1 MSALPTFSPLPMTT
15 APHQRAPLAHLSAV
29 ESRARPRRLPPP
41 PAAAPVTIAT
51 WLYAEPEAEQS
62 LYPRVTGEG
71 GSATDQFQAVYWRC
85 AVASLATSRR
95 TNAGAQHVFYTNLG
109 ALPTVDG
116 HDLGALFAAW
126 NVEVV
131 RLPYSFLPPD
141 GYYGQWRSQFYVF
154 DILRHLAGR
163 LADGDVAVL
172 LDSDVVWARPA
183 DRLVAATRRAGALTY
198 DVGLEPDLPEH
209 GLTLLEMG
217 ALYAEV
223 LGALG
228 IDRPPPE
235 AAPPYTGG
243 EIVAATGATLR
254 RLDALAGPLWAEML
268 RRHAAG
274 LPRFYEESHA
284 LSFLYYALDIL
295 DGTANP
301 FIRRIWTTLPES
313 RPGAGDG
320 GSDARPT
327 DLALT
332 LWHVPA
338 EKRTGFRH
346 LFEEV
351 MRPRSAFWA
360 LAPGDAF
367 RRHVGSFLG
376 IPNPCLGA
384 LARGLAA
391 GDGGS
396 VLPVPLPG

>member
-1 MSALPTFSPLPMTT
+1 MPTY
-15 APHQRAPLAHLSAV
+15 APHPTASL
-29 ESRARPRRLPPP
+29 ARPPLTGRSARPKRLLPR
-41 PAAAPVTIAT
+41 ALAPTTIAT
-51 WLYAEPEAEQS
+51 WLYAESESEQS
-62 LYPRVTGEG
+62 HYPRVTGEG
-71 GSATDQFQAVYWRC
+71 ASSTEAFQAVYWRC
-85 AVASLATSRR
+85 IVASLATSRR
-95 TNAGAQHVFYTNLG
+95 MNAGAQHVFYTNLG

-116 HDLGALFAAW
+116 HDIGALFAAW
-126 NVEVV
+126 GVRVV
-131 RLPYSFLPPD
+131 RLDYTFQPPE
-141 GYYGQWRSQFYVF
+141 GYYGAWRSQFYVF
-154 DILRHLAGR
+154 DILRHLAGT

-172 LDSDVVWARPA
+172 LDSDVVWAHPA
-183 DRLVAATRRAGALTY
+183 ERLVAATRRAGALTY

-209 GLTLLEMG
+209 GLTLREMG
-217 ALYAEV
+217 TLYAEV

-235 AAPPYTGG
+235 APPPYTGG

-254 RLDALAGPLWAEML
+254 RIDALADPLWAEML

-301 FIRRIWTTLPES
+301 FVRRIWTTLPE
-313 RPGAGDG
+313 

-327 DLALT
+327 DLGLT

-346 LFEEV
+346 LFDEV
-351 MRPRSAFWA
+351 MRPGSAFWA

-367 RRHVGSFLG
+367 RRYVGSFLG
-376 IPNPCLGA
+376 IPHASIGA
-384 LARGLAA
+384 LAREFSE
-391 GDGGS
+391 GDGS
-396 VLPVPLPG
+396 SLPVRRVA

>member
-1 MSALPTFSPLPMTT
+1 MPTSALLHARPPARPPHT
-15 APHQRAPLAHLSAV
+15 ARSAQ
-29 ESRARPRRLPPP
+29 PRRLPPP
-41 PAAAPVTIAT
+41 ALAPTTIAT
-51 WLYAEPEAEQS
+51 WLYAESEAEQS
-62 LYPRVTGEG
+62 HYPRVTGEG
-71 GSATDQFQAVYWRC
+71 GASTETFQAVYWRC
-85 AVASLATSRR
+85 IVASLATSRR
-95 TNAGAQHVFYTNLG
+95 MNAGAQHVFYTNLG

-116 HDLGALFAAW
+116 HDVGALFAAW
-126 NVEVV
+126 GVRVV
-131 RLPYSFLPPD
+131 RLEYTFLPPD
-141 GYYGQWRSQFYVF
+141 GYYGAWRSQFYVF
-154 DILRHLAGR
+154 DILRHLAGT

-183 DRLVAATRRAGALTY
+183 ERLVAATRRAGALTY

-209 GLTLLEMG
+209 GLSLREMG

-223 LGALG
+223 LDALG

-235 AAPPYTGG
+235 APPPYTGG

-254 RLDALAGPLWAEML
+254 RIDALAGPLWAEML

-301 FIRRIWTTLPES
+301 FLRRIWTTLPES

-327 DLALT
+327 DLGLT

-346 LFEEV
+346 LFDEV
-351 MRPRSAFWA
+351 MRPGSAFWA
-360 LAPGDAF
+360 LSPGDAF

-376 IPNPCLGA
+376 IPHASLGA
-384 LARGLAA
+384 LAREFHS
-391 GDGGS
+391 GDGG
-396 VLPVPLPG
+396 VRPALLAD

>member
-1 MSALPTFSPLPMTT
+1 MTT
-15 APHQRAPLAHLSAV
+15 SAPSRRAIPAHTPAA
-29 ESRARPRRLPPP
+29 RARRMPP
-41 PAAAPVTIAT
+41 PAVAPLTVAT

-71 GSATDQFQAVYWRC
+71 GSASAQFQAVYWRC

-95 TNAGAQHVFYTNLG
+95 MNPGAQHVFYTNLG
-109 ALPTVDG
+109 ALPVVDG
-116 HDLGALFAAW
+116 HDLTALFAAW
-126 NVEVV
+126 DVEVV
-131 RLPYSFLPPD
+131 RLEYSFLPPE

-183 DRLVAATRRAGALTY
+183 TRLVAATRRAGALTY

-209 GLTLLEMG
+209 GLSLREMG
-217 ALYAEV
+217 GLYAEV
-223 LGALG
+223 LDALG

-235 AAPPYTGG
+235 APPPYTGG

-254 RLDALAGPLWAEML
+254 RLDALAGPMWAEML

-301 FIRRIWTTLPES
+301 FIRRIWTTLEE
-313 RPGAGDG
+313 

-327 DLALT
+327 DLSLA

-351 MRPRSAFWA
+351 VRPQSTFWA

-376 IPNPCLGA
+376 VPHTCLGA
-384 LARGLAA
+384 LARDLAS
-391 GDGGS
+391 GDGS
-396 VLPVPLPG
+396 ALPSPLPG